1 MNDVL
6 VMKFGGSATVL
17 RDLARW
23 VEAIE
28 RTSIPSIVVPGG
40 GPFADA
46 VRHNK
51 YKMGYSEE
59 AAHQMAILA
68 MEQFGHALASLGQRM
83 VPANSE
89 EAIKAAI
96 ARGEIPV
103 WMPYSLLCQHQEI
116 EKTWAVTADALS
128 AWLAA
133 RLGCRR
139 VLLIKQTVVPEN
151 STLFALRGAEIIDE
165 AFLQMLAPGAD
176 VHIAGPYDLAGA
188 GRRFAEGII
197 PGRPIARGWQGAA

>member
-1 MNDVL
+1 MEDVL

-23 VEAIE
+23 IEAIE
-28 RTSIPSIVVPGG
+28 RVSVPAILVPGG

-68 MEQFGHALASLGQRM
+68 MEQFGHALVSLGRRM

-89 EAIKAAI
+89 DSFASAI
-96 ARGEIPV
+96 AGGSIPV
-103 WMPYSLLCQHQEI
+103 WMPYEMLSQHPDI
-116 EKTWAVTADALS
+116 EKSWSVTADALS

-133 RLGCRR
+133 RLGCRQ
-139 VLLIKQTVVPEN
+139 VLLIKQLPVPEN
-151 STLFALRGAEIIDE
+151 STLDALRGAEIIDE
-165 AFLQMLAPGAD
+165 AFMRMLAPETE
-176 VHIAGPYDLAGA
+176 VYIAGPFDLSGA
-188 GRRFAEGII
+188 GRRFAEGIL
-197 PGRPIARGWQGAA
+197 PGRPIARGPNYS